1 MSDDS
6 NLVLKNVSL
15 QTESPRIVLASQS
28 SARRMLLES
37 AGLVISC
44 RPAAIDEGI
53 IKQRCR
59 ASGCDADA
67 AAMELAWA
75 KAARIVDGDAIVI
88 GADQILSCDGG
99 WFDKP
104 ADIASARAQL
114 TRLRGRGHVLHTAV
128 AVMRDGRRL
137 WHHLARPRLW
147 MREFSDDFL
156 DRYLHLEG
164 DRVLSSVGAYRLE
177 GPGLHLFDR
186 MEGDHDAILGLPRM
200 ALLEFLRQQGIVRT

>member
-67 AAMELAWA
+67 TAMELAWA

-88 GADQILSCDGG
+88 GADQILSCDGE

-104 ADIASARAQL
+104 ADITAARAQL

-156 DRYLHLEG
+156 DRYLRLEG
-164 DRVLSSVGAYRLE
+164 AGVLSSVGAYRLE

-200 ALLEFLRQQGIVRT
+200 ALLEFLRQQGVVRT